1 MFGAMAGV
9 AYQVD
14 SAESQRRRT
23 GGHGAVTGLGI
34 IDALL
39 GLPTGIPVP
48 GNAVSDRDRNLLR
61 RAPSGALEIRGD
73 QLVRHATVPLTVRFA
88 LVAAR
93 QWRDGL
99 VKAGRFAPYCSRA
112 MLLSRV
118 PKDLDEAKMQAAF
131 YGIGIYLV
139 ARGELITVVVPES
152 FTGAGHS
159 PAQWW
164 FAEEVYR
171 QVSASSS
178 GG

>member
-1 MFGAMAGV
+1 MAGV

-14 SAESQRRRT
+14 PAESQRRRA
-23 GGHGAVTGLGI
+23 GGHGAVTELGI

-48 GNAVSDRDRNLLR
+48 WTAVSDRDRRRLR
-61 RAPSGALEIRGD
+61 RAPSGAVESRGD
-73 QLVRHATVPLTVRFA
+73 QLVRQATVPLTVRFA

-99 VKAGRFAPYCSRA
+99 VKAGRFAPYCCRA

-118 PKDLDEAKMQAAF
+118 PGDLDEAKVQAAF

-139 ARGELITVVVPES
+139 SRGELTTVVVPEP
-152 FTGAGHS
+152 FTESRHS

-171 QVSASSS
+171 QVSDSSTS